1 MSCLRGVSV
10 QHSAKSLVSVA
21 RIKQSTY
28 VQAVSAA
35 HLTLLSMNMPQHNIA
50 LIPHTCLQFFP
61 AITKTALFEVRHV
74 NV

>member
-10 QHSAKSLVSVA
+10 QHSAKCLVSIA

-35 HLTLLSMNMPQHNIA
+35 HLTLLGISMPQLGIA
-50 LIPHTCLQFFP
+50 LIPYTCLPFFP

-74 NV
+74 HV